1 MKTQPI
7 FRNIPLAWLQLK
19 REKSRLM
26 VAMAG
31 IAFADMLMFIQLG
44 FQTALYDSNTQ
55 LHQTINAD
63 LVLISPQGRNI
74 VSLDTFPRRRLYQ
87 ALSFEGVTSAEPLY
101 TDFVDWKNPQTN
113 LKTSILL
120 LGFNPKKT
128 AFLIPEVEKNLEKL
142 KMPDIL
148 LFDRGSRGNYTTAIA
163 DLEQGKT
170 VSTEARERKLN
181 IKGLFLSGAS
191 FAADG
196 NVITSDLNFHRIMTS
211 RDPSQVSA
219 GLIQLKPGV
228 DPQVMAQVLQKN
240 LPNDVRVLTK
250 AEFINFEKQ
259 YWSENTSIGFIFTM
273 GTAIGF
279 VVGVV
284 IVYQILSGDV
294 AEHTAEYA
302 TLKAMGYQDSYLL
315 TVVFQEALILAF
327 LGFLPGSAIAVS
339 LYALTRNAT
348 NLPLFMTMSRA
359 ITVLIL
365 TIMMCL
371 ISGGI
376 ATRKL
381 RAADPADIF

>member
-196 NVITSDLNFHRIMTS
+196 NVITSDLNFHRIMTN

-219 GLIQLKPGV
+219 GLIQLKPGI
-228 DPQVMAQVLQKN
+228 DPQVMAQVLKKN

>member
-1 MKTQPI
+1 MKNQPI

-128 AFLIPEVEKNLEKL
+128 AFLIPEVEENLEKL

-148 LFDRGSRGNYTTAIA
+148 LFDRGSRGNYTTVIA

-170 VSTEARERKLN
+170 VSTEARERRLN

-196 NVITSDLNFHRIMTS
+196 NVITSDLNFHRIMTN

-219 GLIQLKPGV
+219 GLIQLKPGI

>member
-219 GLIQLKPGV
+219 GLIQLKPGI

-250 AEFINFEKQ
+250 AEFINFEEQ

>member
-196 NVITSDLNFHRIMTS
+196 NVITSDLNFHRIMTN

-219 GLIQLKPGV
+219 GLIQLKPGI

-365 TIMMCL
+365 TIMMCF

>member
-1 MKTQPI
+1 
-7 FRNIPLAWLQLK
+7 
-19 REKSRLM
+19 
-26 VAMAG
+26 
-31 IAFADMLMFIQLG
+31 
-44 FQTALYDSNTQ
+44 
-55 LHQTINAD
+55 
-63 LVLISPQGRNI
+63 
-74 VSLDTFPRRRLYQ
+74 
-87 ALSFEGVTSAEPLY
+87 
-101 TDFVDWKNPQTN
+101 
-113 LKTSILL
+113 
-120 LGFNPKKT
+120 
-128 AFLIPEVEKNLEKL
+128 
-142 KMPDIL
+142 
-148 LFDRGSRGNYTTAIA
+148 
-163 DLEQGKT
+163 
-170 VSTEARERKLN
+170 
-181 IKGLFLSGAS
+181 
-191 FAADG
+191 
-196 NVITSDLNFHRIMTS
+196 
-211 RDPSQVSA
+211 
-219 GLIQLKPGV
+219 
-228 DPQVMAQVLQKN
+228 MAQVLQKN

>member
-1 MKTQPI
+1 
-7 FRNIPLAWLQLK
+7 
-19 REKSRLM
+19 M

-196 NVITSDLNFHRIMTS
+196 NVITSDLNFHRIMTN

-219 GLIQLKPGV
+219 GLIQLKPGI

>member
-211 RDPSQVSA
+211 RDSSQVSA
-219 GLIQLKPGV
+219 GLIQLKPGI

>member
-219 GLIQLKPGV
+219 GLIQLKPGI

>member
-1 MKTQPI
+1 MAIKFISQ
-7 FRNIPLAWLQLK
+7 NIPLAWLQLK

-44 FQTALYDSNTQ
+44 FQNALYDSNTQ

-63 LVLISPQGRNI
+63 LILISPQGRNI

-87 ALSFEGVTSAEPLY
+87 ALSFEGVTSADPLY
-101 TDFVDWKNPQTN
+101 ADFIDWKNPQTN
-113 LKTSILL
+113 LKTSVLI

-128 AFLIPEVEKNLEKL
+128 AFLIPEVEQNLEKL
-142 KMPDIL
+142 KIPDVL

-163 DLEQGKT
+163 DLKQGKT
-170 VSTEARERKLN
+170 VATEARERKLN

-196 NVITSDLNFHRIMTS
+196 NVITSDLNFHRIITS
-211 RDPSQVSA
+211 RNPSQVSA
-219 GLIQLKPGV
+219 GFIQLKPGI
-228 DPQVMAQVLQKN
+228 DSQQMAEALRQN
-240 LPNDVRVLTK
+240 LPNDVKVLTK
-250 AEFINFEKQ
+250 AEFIDFEKT

-302 TLKAMGYQDSYLL
+302 TLKAMGYRNSYLL
-315 TVVFQEALILAF
+315 TVVFQEALILAI
-327 LGFLPGSAIAVS
+327 LGFLPGTAIAFG
-339 LYALTRNAT
+339 LYSLTRNAT
-348 NLPLFMTMSRA
+348 NLPLFMTVSRA
-359 ITVLIL
+359 TTVLIL
-365 TIMMCL
+365 TIIMCT

-381 RAADPADIF
+381 RQADPADIF